1 VEAVR
6 RGVNVIDTA
15 PNFRCQRAERA
26 VGRALQ
32 TLQEMGE
39 IYRSEVLVASG
50 GGFVPFDDLPAAS
63 PAHYLRQTSVG
74 RGLCR
79 DDELVA
85 GCHCLS
91 PGWLQASLTQSLD
104 NLRLQTL
111 DVFFVQCPETQLQLV
126 DRPLVLERIRAA
138 FAALEAACD
147 AGQIRVYGIA
157 SWSGLRAQ
165 PQERDWLDLGTLV
178 GLAESVAGLRHRFRA
193 VQVPLNLAMPEAA
206 TRANQPLRRDGRQV
220 PLLQAAAAERMVVLT
235 SAPLHQGK
243 LARQRLQHVPPLP
256 WADAA
261 ADHLAAEAVQ
271 FARSHG
277 GVASTLV
284 GMRRPEHI
292 DANVGLM
299 RRGRASTDWLQQAAQ
314 PCHGARYGC

>member
-1 VEAVR
+1 
-6 RGVNVIDTA
+6 
-15 PNFRCQRAERA
+15 
-26 VGRALQ
+26 
-32 TLQEMGE
+32 
-39 IYRSEVLVASG
+39 
-50 GGFVPFDDLPAAS
+50 
-63 PAHYLRQTSVG
+63 
-74 RGLCR
+74 
-79 DDELVA
+79 
-85 GCHCLS
+85 
-91 PGWLQASLTQSLD
+91 
-104 NLRLQTL
+104 
-111 DVFFVQCPETQLQLV
+111 
-126 DRPLVLERIRAA
+126 
-138 FAALEAACD
+138 
-147 AGQIRVYGIA
+147 
-157 SWSGLRAQ
+157 
-165 PQERDWLDLGTLV
+165 
-178 GLAESVAGLRHRFRA
+178 
-193 VQVPLNLAMPEAA
+193 
-206 TRANQPLRRDGRQV
+206 V